1 MCSDQI
7 GSGFF
12 HALHIEYFLILVLI
26 FPLENI
32 RDLSHMDGIGGGLF
46 LCGVTAVKTLVH
58 LLNRNDCN
66 VIRQIMIQIGQDL
79 SLRKMLLNMKICHL
93 AFGMH
98 ARIRSPRTNNF
109 HRMSCHLSQ
118 HCFYFSLNG
127 QTGAVLP
134 LPALVS
140 CSVILDCD
148 FIVVHTFYPC
158 FTAI

>member
-7 GSGFF
+7 GSSFF
-12 HALHIEYFLILVLI
+12 HAFHIECFLILVLI

-32 RDLSHMDGIGGGLF
+32 RDLSHMDVIAVGLF

-58 LLNRNDCN
+58 LLNRNNGN

-98 ARIRSPRTNNF
+98 ARIRSPRTDDF
-109 HRMSCHLSQ
+109 HRVSCHLSQ

-127 QTGAVLP
+127 QPGAVLP

-140 CSVILDCD
+140 CPIILDCD